1 VGRSRYCV
9 TGMANPDEICRLAM
23 QTLREGIDPQD
34 HARVVAEMR
43 ASIDNLIAR
52 LGVNACL
59 P

>member
-1 VGRSRYCV
+1 
-9 TGMANPDEICRLAM
+9 MANPDEICRLAM
-23 QTLREGIDPQD
+23 QTLREGIDLQD
-34 HARVVAEMR
+34 HARVVAETR